1 MSQKGNDNWEVVFST
16 DQEYK
21 IMIAKGILSENGITS
36 YEINKRDSNYL
47 FGLFELNVKGSDVMR
62 AKLII
67 EKSEL

>member
-1 MSQKGNDNWEVVFST
+1 MSQKENDNWEVVFST

-21 IMIAKGILSENGITS
+21 LLIAKEILKENGIVS
-36 YEINKRDSNYL
+36 YEINKRDSSYL
-47 FGLFELNVKGSDVMR
+47 FGLFELNVKGLDVMK